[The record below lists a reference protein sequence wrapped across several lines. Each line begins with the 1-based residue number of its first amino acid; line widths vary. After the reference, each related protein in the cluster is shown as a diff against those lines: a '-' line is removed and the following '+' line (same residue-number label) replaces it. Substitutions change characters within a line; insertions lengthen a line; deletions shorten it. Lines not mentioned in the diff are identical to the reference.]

1 MPESFPYVLRAARP
15 EDADFLWQL
24 RQQALRPHVEKAW
37 GAWDDVQ
44 QRKFFD
50 RGFGPRDT
58 SIIVHDGRDVGR
70 LEINH
75 SRWEIFFG
83 LIELLPE
90 MQGRGL
96 GSQIVRDLQTEAGP
110 KKLPIRLQV
119 IKTNEDA
126 QRFYQRLGFKPA
138 GETTT
143 HRLMLW
149 QPQATCTARVP
160 AGRRMRASLGN

>member
-1 MPESFPYVLRAARP
+1 MPAPVPYTLRPAQP

-50 RGFGPRDT
+50 RGFAPRDT
-58 SIIVHDGRDVGR
+58 SIIVNAGRDVGR
-70 LEINH
+70 LEIAH

-83 LIELLPE
+83 LIELLPDV
-90 MQGRGL
+90 QGRGL
-96 GSQIVRDLQTEAGP
+96 GSHIVRDLQAEAAQ
-110 KKLPIRLQV
+110 KHLPIRLQV
-119 IKTNEDA
+119 IKANEDA
-126 QRFYQRLGFKPA
+126 QRLYLRLGFKPA

-149 QPQATCTARVP
+149 HPQ
-160 AGRRMRASLGN
+160 